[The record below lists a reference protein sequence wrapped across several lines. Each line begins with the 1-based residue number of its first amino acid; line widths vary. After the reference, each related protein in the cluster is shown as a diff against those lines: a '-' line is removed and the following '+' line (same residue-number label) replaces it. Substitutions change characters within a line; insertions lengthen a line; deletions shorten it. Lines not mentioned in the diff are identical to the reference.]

1 MGSFKYTI
9 RDAMRLVLRHWG
21 LSLLTVLTSMS
32 VFYLIGASV
41 LLVLNTRHIVNVMEG
56 ELTIQAFLAPEAS
69 ADLVAQRATTL
80 PHVTKITIVTPEIAL
95 GRLQVRVEPRMPNV
109 LGFLAEDNPLPWSIE
124 ISVDRADAVKSVA
137 EGLSALE
144 GVTDVVYAVELAQKL
159 ANFSR
164 FAGQFSVVMLLIA
177 IIASAV
183 VLFNTIRIS
192 VYSKEEEIGIM
203 LMVGATPTF
212 VAMPFV
218 IQGILLGGT
227 GSLGASILLSLSYNE
242 IIGRLKEL
250 LPFLPFLERGM
261 IVAKLGVILVGSGAT
276 LSLIASLLAVE
287 AFTRRAMKPL

>member
-1 MGSFKYTI
+1 MGSFKYTF
-9 RDAMRLVLRHWG
+9 RDATRLVIRHWG

-41 LLVLNTRHIVNVMEG
+41 LLVLNTRHIVSIMEG
-56 ELTIQAFLAPEAS
+56 ELTIQAFLAQETS
-69 ADLVAQRATTL
+69 ADLVAQKAAAL
-80 PHVTKITIVTPEIAL
+80 PHVTKISVITPEMAL

-109 LGFLAEDNPLPWSIE
+109 LGFLADDNPLPWSIE
-124 ISVDRADAVKSVA
+124 ISVDRADGVKSVA
-137 EGLSALE
+137 EALSVIE
-144 GVTDVVYAVELAQKL
+144 GVSDVVYAVELAQKL

-164 FAGQFSVVMLLIA
+164 FAGQFSVVMLLVA
-177 IIASAV
+177 ITASAV

-218 IQGILLGGT
+218 IQGILLGGI
-227 GSLGASILLSLSYNE
+227 GSLGASVLLSLSYNG
-242 IIGRLKEL
+242 IMARLKDL

-261 IVAKLGVILVGSGAT
+261 LVAKLGVILVGSGAT
-276 LSLIASLLAVE
+276 LSLIASLMAVE
-287 AFTRRAMKPL
+287 AFTRRAMRPL

>member
-1 MGSFKYTI
+1 MGSFKYTV
-9 RDAMRLVLRHWG
+9 RDAMRLVIRHWG
-21 LSLLTVLTSMS
+21 LSLLTILTSMS

-41 LLVLNTRHIVNVMEG
+41 LLVLNTRHIVNIMEG

-69 ADLVAQRATTL
+69 ADVVAQRATSL
-80 PHVTKITIVTPEIAL
+80 SHVTRITIVTPEIAL
-95 GRLQVRVEPRMPNV
+95 GRLQSRVEPRMPNV
-109 LGFLAEDNPLPWSIE
+109 LGFLTEDNPLPWSIE
-124 ISVDRADAVKSVA
+124 ISVDRADAVSSVA
-137 EGLSALE
+137 EGLAALD
-144 GVTDVVYAVELAQKL
+144 GVSDVVYAVELAQKL

-164 FAGQFSVVMLLIA
+164 FAGQFSVVMLLVA
-177 IIASAV
+177 ITASAV

-218 IQGILLGGT
+218 LQGILLGGT
-227 GSLGASILLSLSYNE
+227 GSLGASVLLSFSYNG
-242 IIGRLKEL
+242 IMGRLKDL

>member
-1 MGSFKYTI
+1 MGSFKYTF
-9 RDAMRLVLRHWG
+9 RDAARLVIRHWG

-41 LLVLNTRHIVNVMEG
+41 LLVLNTRHIVNIMEG
-56 ELTIQAFLAPEAS
+56 ELTIQAFLAPETS
-69 ADLVAQRATTL
+69 ADVVAKKAAAL
-80 PHVTKITIVTPEIAL
+80 PHVTKIAIITPEIAL

-109 LGFLAEDNPLPWSIE
+109 LGFLADDNPLPWSIE
-124 ISVDRADAVKSVA
+124 VSVDRADGVKGVA
-137 EGLSALE
+137 EALSVIE
-144 GVTDVVYAVELAQKL
+144 GVADVVYAVELAQKL

-164 FAGQFSVVMLLIA
+164 FAGQFSVVMLLVA
-177 IIASAV
+177 ITASAV

-218 IQGILLGGT
+218 IQGIILGGM
-227 GSLGASILLSLSYNE
+227 GSLGASVLLSLSYNG
-242 IIGRLKEL
+242 IMARLKDL

-261 IVAKLGVILVGSGAT
+261 LVAKLGVILVGSGAT